1 MLAKRIIPCLD
12 IREGQTVK
20 GINFVGLRNV
30 GDPVELGAK
39 YAAEGADEL
48 VYLDISATEEGRQT
62 FTELVARIAERIDI
76 PFTVG
81 GGIASV
87 ADAGRLLDAGAD
99 KVTVN
104 SAAVRD
110 PALID
115 AIASKYGSQFVVAAI
130 DARMTDG
137 VWRVTTHGGKRMT
150 DRELFA
156 WAHEV
161 CQRGAGELLFT
172 SMDHDGTRDGYPCET
187 FARLAELPIPHRL
200 GRRRIGAAI
209 ADVLT
214 LGRADAALAASIF
227 HYNGSRSRAQTGIAP
242 AEYQRKTIDTM
253 EITAKPFRGA
263 RRREAGRRT
272 DPRHHTGRAH
282 PAGADARLHEPG
294 GLRKSLSEGRV
305 TFTAARAAASGQ
317 KAKRAATTSTSYRS
331 RPTATT
337 TRSSYVPSPTARPA
351 TPERRAASTGPRP
364 GRKASSAICRASSK
378 GDTPRCPR
386 APTRANSSTAA

>member
-62 FTELVARIAERIDI
+62 FTELVARIAEHIDI

-81 GGIASV
+81 GGI
-87 ADAGRLLDAGAD
+87 AGAD

-187 FARLAELPIPHRL
+187 FARLAELPIPIIAS
-200 GRRRIGAAI
+200 GGAGSVRHI

-227 HYNGSRSRAQTGIAP
+227 HYN
-242 AEYQRKTIDTM
+242 
-253 EITAKPFRGA
+253 EIPIPVLK
-263 RRREAGRRT
+263 RELKKRNINV
-272 DPRHHTGRAH
+272 
-282 PAGADARLHEPG
+282 RL
-294 GLRKSLSEGRV
+294 
-305 TFTAARAAASGQ
+305 
-317 KAKRAATTSTSYRS
+317 
-331 RPTATT
+331 
-337 TRSSYVPSPTARPA
+337 
-351 TPERRAASTGPRP
+351 
-364 GRKASSAICRASSK
+364 
-378 GDTPRCPR
+378 
-386 APTRANSSTAA
+386 